1 MLSEKTMEIVKSTV
15 PLLQE
20 KGVEITTRFYQIM
33 FSEHP
38 ELLNI
43 FNHTNQKKGR
53 QQQALAS
60 AVYAATTYID
70 NLEVIIPVVKQIAH
84 KHRSLGIKAEHYPIV
99 GNVYYK
105 QLKRLQKHHK
115 KC

>member
-1 MLSEKTMEIVKSTV
+1 MGYNVKCKTIEIVKSTV

-20 KGVEITTRFYQIM
+20 KGVEITTRFYQIL

-53 QQQALAS
+53 QQQALAN
-60 AVYAATTYID
+60 AVYAKCERT
-70 NLEVIIPVVKQIAH
+70 LII
-84 KHRSLGIKAEHYPIV
+84 
-99 GNVYYK
+99 
-105 QLKRLQKHHK
+105 
-115 KC
+115 

>member
-43 FNHTNQKKGR
+43 FNHTNQKKED
-53 QQQALAS
+53 S
-60 AVYAATTYID
+60 
-70 NLEVIIPVVKQIAH
+70 N
-84 KHRSLGIKAEHYPIV
+84 
-99 GNVYYK
+99 
-105 QLKRLQKHHK
+105 RL
-115 KC
+115 